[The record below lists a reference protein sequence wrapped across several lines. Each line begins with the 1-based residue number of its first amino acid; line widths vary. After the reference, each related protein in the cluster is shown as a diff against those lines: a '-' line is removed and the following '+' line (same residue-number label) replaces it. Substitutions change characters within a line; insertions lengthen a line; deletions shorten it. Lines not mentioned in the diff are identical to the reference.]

1 MEKTLTV
8 LAEELI
14 PPIEVDPTLV
24 SPGVA
29 GFIIT
34 AAVGIAVLLLIL
46 DMTRRVRRVR
56 YREEISQRLDAE
68 AEKGSP
74 KSDSLQ

>member
-1 MEKTLTV
+1 MERSFTV

-14 PPIEVDPTLV
+14 PPIEVDPVLV
-24 SPGVA
+24 SPGVG

-56 YREEISQRLDAE
+56 YREEIGERLDQELAE
-68 AEKGSP
+68 GSA
-74 KSDSLQ
+74 KSD